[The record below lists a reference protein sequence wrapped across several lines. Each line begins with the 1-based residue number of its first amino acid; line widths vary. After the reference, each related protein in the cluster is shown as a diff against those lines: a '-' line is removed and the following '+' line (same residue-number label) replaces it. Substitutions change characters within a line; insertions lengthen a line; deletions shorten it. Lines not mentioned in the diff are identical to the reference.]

1 MRCPAPAALQITGES
16 GAGKTETSKLIMS
29 YLAFLGGYKKQQGH
43 EATVEQ
49 KVRPWG
55 GAGVMVLMV
64 LVPGR
69 SAWQREWCL
78 RCTMNP

>member
-1 MRCPAPAALQITGES
+1 MVPVCVVLLLTWRCPAPAALQITGES

-49 KVRPWG
+49 KVGLRLG
-55 GAGVMVLMV
+55 LRRLVMV
-64 LVPGR
+64 
-69 SAWQREWCL
+69 
-78 RCTMNP
+78 